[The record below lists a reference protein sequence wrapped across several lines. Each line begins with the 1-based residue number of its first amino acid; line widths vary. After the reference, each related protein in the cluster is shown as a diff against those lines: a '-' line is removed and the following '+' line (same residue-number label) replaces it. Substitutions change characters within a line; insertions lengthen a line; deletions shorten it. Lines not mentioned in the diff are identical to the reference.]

1 MSESEEEALRGVRM
15 TFLLSSFLFSNPD
28 DEVVVDVV
36 DTLLLLLAVETAFW
50 LLEADSSEFTETPS
64 LRKRRNRI

>member
-1 MSESEEEALRGVRM
+1 M

-28 DEVVVDVV
+28 DDEEVDVVVSVV
-36 DTLLLLLAVETAFW
+36 DTLLLLLAFW